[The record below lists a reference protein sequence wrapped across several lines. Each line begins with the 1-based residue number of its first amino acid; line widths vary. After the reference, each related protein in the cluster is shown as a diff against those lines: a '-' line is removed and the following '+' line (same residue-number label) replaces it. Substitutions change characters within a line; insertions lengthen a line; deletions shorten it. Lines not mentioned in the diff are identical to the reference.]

1 MKLDKSLVLI
11 GMMGSG
17 KTTIGREISKKLKI
31 KFVDTDHEIEKKE
44 KMSINEIFKKKGE
57 KYFRQLEERMT
68 LEIVNQ
74 KLSVISIGGGGF
86 VNKKIQKAVLYK
98 CISYWLNWDTNSLIK
113 RLKNNKKRPI
123 LKDLNESQMIEL
135 ISYRTKIYEK
145 ADHEIACENL
155 SRKEIVTK
163 IIKNYENK

>member
-68 LEIVNQ
+68 LEIVNH

-86 VNKKIQKAVLYK
+86 INKKIQKAVLNK
-98 CISYWLNWDTNSLIK
+98 CISYWLNWDNNSLIN
-113 RLKNNKKRPI
+113 RLKNNKNRPI
-123 LKDLNESQMIEL
+123 LKDLNESQIIEL
-135 ISYRTKIYEK
+135 ISNRAKIYEK
-145 ADHEIACENL
+145 ANYEIICENL

>member
-57 KYFRQLEERMT
+57 KYFRQLEERTT
-68 LEIVNQ
+68 LEIVDH
-74 KLSVISIGGGGF
+74 KPLVISIGGGGF
-86 VNKKIQKAVLYK
+86 VNEKIQKAVLNK
-98 CISYWLNWDTNSLIK
+98 CISYWLNWDNNILIK
-113 RLKNNKKRPI
+113 RLKNNKNRPI
-123 LKDLNESQMIEL
+123 LKNLNESQILEL

-145 ADHEIACENL
+145 ADYEIICENL
-155 SRKEIVTK
+155 TRKEIVLE

>member
-57 KYFRQLEERMT
+57 KYFRQLEEKMT

-86 VNKKIQKAVLYK
+86 VNKKIQKAVLNK
-98 CISYWLNWDTNSLIK
+98 CISYWLNWDNNSLIN
-113 RLKNNKKRPI
+113 RLKNNKNRPI
-123 LKDLNESQMIEL
+123 LKDLNESQIIEL
-135 ISYRTKIYEK
+135 ISNRAKIYEK
-145 ADHEIACENL
+145 ANYEIICENL